1 MEDLILVSEEPK
13 TLEELVNNYDE
24 SLSAVEYQ
32 EGRKAFCLLCNFEAT
47 KLVLYVRRDYIEKN
61 GKLYYVELHAV
72 KSYKS
77 FEECEQ
83 NLNGDIHFY
92 TYGCEEEY
100 TI

>member
-1 MEDLILVSEEPK
+1 MEDIIMVAEKDK
-13 TLEELVNNYDE
+13 TLEQIVSEYDE
-24 SLSAVEYQ
+24 NIHVVEYR
-32 EGRKAFCLLCNFEAT
+32 EGNKDFCLLCDEEVT

-77 FEECEQ
+77 FEDCEQ
-83 NLNGDIHFY
+83 NIDGDLHY
-92 TYGCEEEY
+92 YAYGAEEEY